1 MKREKLSKQ
10 EIKDALD
17 LLNSIIVMEGL
28 NKYVNA
34 ENKLNKLE
42 KNKTNASNN

>member
-17 LLNSIIVMEGL
+17 LLNSIVAIEGL
-28 NKYVNA
+28 NKYVDA
-34 ENKLNKLE
+34 MNKSE
-42 KNKTNASNN
+42 KRNTNASNN